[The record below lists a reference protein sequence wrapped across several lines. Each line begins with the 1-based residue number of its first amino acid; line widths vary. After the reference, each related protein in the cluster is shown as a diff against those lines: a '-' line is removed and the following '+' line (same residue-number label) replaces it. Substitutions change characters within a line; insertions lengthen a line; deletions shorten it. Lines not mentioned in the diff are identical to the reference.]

1 MLKMYYL
8 KNVLNGR
15 KVDVI
20 SSTLDGAKIKA
31 SEMLGGSP
39 KEYVERF

>member
-1 MLKMYYL
+1 MKMYYL
-8 KNVLNGR
+8 KNILNGR

-31 SEMLGGSP
+31 SEMLGDRP
-39 KEYVERF
+39 QDYIERF